1 MNAGWIMRGALL
13 LVVGLWSGA
22 SLAFTPDKSAEES
35 VIEGVREV
43 LNVVEKY
50 SEDESS
56 GGRQAYL
63 EEVDEVLEPM
73 IGYTVIVSRV
83 MGDTLEQASREQK
96 IRFLEVFKR
105 SMVRTYAGGLYNFG
119 SFKVNL
125 LPSQDDKKDTVRNT
139 RVYLEVVSP
148 NGQRYPMVQ
157 SVYYSQAAGRWK
169 MQNVIVN
176 GINLGVTFQKQF
188 EQIYRENNG
197 DLDAT
202 IDEWEENT
210 RESFDTT
217 EFK

>member
-1 MNAGWIMRGALL
+1 MNAGWIMRSALL
-13 LVVGLWSGA
+13 LVVGLWSGVA
-22 SLAFTPDKSAEES
+22 LAFTPDKSAGES

-43 LNVVEKY
+43 LAVVEKY
-50 SEDESS
+50 TEGESS

-63 EEVDEVLEPM
+63 EEVAEVLEPM

-83 MGDTLEQASREQK
+83 MGDTLAQASREQK

-119 SFKVNL
+119 SFEVSL

-157 SVYYSQAAGRWK
+157 SVYYSQSDGRWK